1 MLGSPIDHIGF
12 GMGAR
17 IYDAT
22 VAVERENVCRAA
34 LGPDRQPPR
43 VTRKADVPDLGRRVA
58 AIQRVQVLDNCARAL
73 VRVGVDLEDV
83 EVLAETVGRE
93 QEPPAVVE
101 LQRVDGLLVGEEVGD
116 DPALVLVVQQLGLAR
131 IADVLLG
138 VQDGA
143 NAWLQVLLA
152 VVAVLCAVAAGTV
165 VAAWAAAAVALG
177 FGHCVRH
184 GFAYFH
190 QALGNTLNW
199 ARSFENRALLLWAA
213 HSHFNR

>member
-1 MLGSPIDHIGF
+1 M
-12 GMGAR
+12 
-17 IYDAT
+17 
-22 VAVERENVCRAA
+22 
-34 LGPDRQPPR
+34 
-43 VTRKADVPDLGRRVA
+43 
-58 AIQRVQVLDNCARAL
+58 LDNCARAL

-165 VAAWAAAAVALG
+165 VAA
-177 FGHCVRH
+177 
-184 GFAYFH
+184 
-190 QALGNTLNW
+190 
-199 ARSFENRALLLWAA
+199 
-213 HSHFNR
+213 